1 MSFSSASLEAVQR
14 ASRAPVRCRRLLAQC
29 GAWLVLLGLF
39 LTACAGSPEPQVS
52 QETLEKGAR
61 LYTTHCQ
68 SCHGNGRGEG
78 RVLFVPSHG
87 PDGHTWHHSDR
98 NLADIIM
105 NGSDAVHEM
114 MRELIQ
120 VPEDR
125 PRMPAWRDILSE
137 EDVRAIIAHI
147 KTFWMEEQH
156 RFQRE
161 TPTMM
166 R

>member
-1 MSFSSASLEAVQR
+1 M
-14 ASRAPVRCRRLLAQC
+14 RCRGPFALRA
-29 GAWLVLLGLF
+29 AWLVLIALF
-39 LTACAGSPEPQVS
+39 LTACAGSPEPQIS

-61 LYTTHCQ
+61 LYMTNCQ
-68 SCHGNGRGEG
+68 SCHGDARGEG

-87 PDGHTWHHSDR
+87 PDGHTWRHSDR

-114 MRELIQ
+114 MRQMIN

-125 PRMPAWRDILSE
+125 PRMPAWRDILSQ
-137 EDVRAIIAHI
+137 EDVRAIITHI
-147 KTFWMEEQH
+147 KTFWTEEQR

-161 TPTMM
+161 TPAMM